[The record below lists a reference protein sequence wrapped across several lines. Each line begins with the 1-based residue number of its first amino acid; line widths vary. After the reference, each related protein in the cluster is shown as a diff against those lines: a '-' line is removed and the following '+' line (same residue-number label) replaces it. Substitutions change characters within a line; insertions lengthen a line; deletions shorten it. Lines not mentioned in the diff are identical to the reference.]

1 MTAPLRRS
9 CSSLHLATVLV
20 VALRPATG
28 LADGEFWAIDVSE
41 STRGGVLSASRGE
54 FNFGASVTDYG
65 EGVSAGLSLTRRIP
79 LSFGIDGLTLSAGPA
94 LGFGGGD
101 LSEVELG
108 LTASLQRFVPTEWGS
123 YFLQASVGTINRNF
137 FLQAQATFAEPSLT
151 VGLSRGGSTEYDE
164 TSLSISK
171 QLGDGPVSLRAGY
184 RFQAEEFFVGFSV
197 NTF

>member
-1 MTAPLRRS
+1 MIALLCRS
-9 CSSLHLATVLV
+9 CSSLHLATALVL
-20 VALRPATG
+20 ASLPATG
-28 LADGEFWAIDVSE
+28 WAGGEFWAIDVSE
-41 STRGGVLSASRGE
+41 STRVGVLSASRGE
-54 FNFGASVTDYG
+54 FTFGTSVTDYG
-65 EGVSAGLSLTRRIP
+65 DGVSAGLSLTRRIP
-79 LSFGIDGLTLSAGPA
+79 LDFGVEGLTLSAGPA

-101 LSEVELG
+101 LSDVELG
-108 LTASLQRFVPTEWGS
+108 LTASAQRFVPTEWGS

-137 FLQAQATFAEPSLT
+137 FLQAQATFAEPGLT

-171 QLGDGPVSLRAGY
+171 QLGDGPVSLRVGY